1 MKNQPEPFPKLI
13 PAGESALLVELADD
27 VDLSINNQVYALD
40 SWMRE
45 SVVKGVTHWVPGYSS
60 LVIHFDPLLTNA
72 LIVQDWFLERWRSCP
87 SVSER

>member
-45 SVVKGVTHWVPGYSS
+45 SVVKGMTHRYRGIPAWLSISIRY
-60 LVIHFDPLLTNA
+60 
-72 LIVQDWFLERWRSCP
+72 
-87 SVSER
+87 